1 MVRLMVAMG
10 AMAFVALTADK
21 TLTDERLRLGTFVI
35 LGFFAVRIVFA
46 YTREQREKS
55 EEQGK

>member
-46 YTREQREKS
+46 YTREQREKL
-55 EEQGK
+55 EE